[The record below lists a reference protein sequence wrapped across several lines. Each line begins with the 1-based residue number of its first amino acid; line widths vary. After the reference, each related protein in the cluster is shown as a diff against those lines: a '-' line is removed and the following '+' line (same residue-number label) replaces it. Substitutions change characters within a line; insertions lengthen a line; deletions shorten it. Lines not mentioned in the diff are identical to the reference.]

1 MIAKIL
7 LVDDE
12 IDLLAELRPF
22 LERSNYEVITAVN
35 GVEALAK
42 IETHKPNLMVLDLMM
57 PQMDGRETLRR
68 LRSAN
73 NWIPVILLTVVNTQ
87 FDRIGSFNEG
97 ADDYL
102 NKPYDPME
110 LLARIQAV
118 LRRAQR
124 TQEVSRADAHQLV
137 SASLTLDRQTRV
149 VTLHDNPIHL
159 GQKAFNLL
167 AYLMTEAP
175 NPLSREHL
183 LEKIWGYDLAAE
195 IQTRA
200 VDVRIREIRRQLD
213 DNPDQPQFIETVIGI
228 GYRFMQAVEVVT

>member
-12 IDLLAELRPF
+12 VDLLAELRPF
-22 LERSNYEVITAVN
+22 LERSDYGVITAKN

-42 IETHKPNLMVLDLMM
+42 IEMDKPDLVVLDLMM

-73 NWIPVILLTVVNTQ
+73 NWIPVILLTVVDTQ
-87 FDRIGSFNEG
+87 LDRIGSFNEG

-110 LLARIQAV
+110 LLARIQAI
-118 LRRAQR
+118 LRRSQR
-124 TQEVSRADAHQLV
+124 PHEPSHADARQLV
-137 SASLTLDRQTRV
+137 SAALTLDRQTRIV
-149 VTLHDNPIHL
+149 SLNDNPIHL

-200 VDVRIREIRRQLD
+200 VDVRIREIRRQLN
-213 DNPDQPQFIETVIGI
+213 DNPDEPQFIETVIGV
-228 GYRFMQAVEVVT
+228 GYRFMQAVEVVA